1 MTTSQVNL
9 RRPAKLGAS
18 KYSRGHMEFAT
29 SFEITSEVLRLRA
42 FYNGLSRGKDQI
54 LLYLAEVYKTAKR
67 MRTHKRRDVL
77 QQIHEDLN
85 LTLDAR
91 VSRNPYRLLIELTC
105 TRDVQQRSRYAN
117 ALKFARHM
125 QWGSS
130 QVRNLIAENG
140 GIEKCERAYL
150 QRKKHK
156 RMIPPLA

>member
-1 MTTSQVNL
+1 MKSATHTDRNANKAG
-9 RRPAKLGAS
+9 RR
-18 KYSRGHMEFAT
+18 FD
-29 SFEITSEVLRLRA
+29 IVSEVLRLQA

-77 QQIHEDLN
+77 QQINEELGR
-85 LTLDAR
+85 TLDAR
-91 VSRNPYRLLIELTC
+91 IARNSHRILIELTC
-105 TRDVQQRSRYAN
+105 TRDVKQRSRYAN
-117 ALKFARHM
+117 ALKFAAFM

-156 RMIPPLA
+156 RLIPPLA